1 MEKRLGKGLAQILES
16 STQAM
21 PNILHLRT
29 EQIRPSRYQPR
40 QTFEPEKLEELKRS
54 VKRHGIIQPVIVRPV
69 AHGIYELVA
78 GERRWRAAKE
88 LGLAEVP
95 AIIRALNDQQ
105 TMEHSLIENLQREDL
120 NPLDEAQALA
130 RLLSEFNYTQEQAAE
145 AVGKERSTVANLLR
159 LLQLP
164 TEIQHA
170 LREENITEG
179 HAKALLGVE
188 PLTKQLELFRVAL
201 AKHLSVRQLEEVA
214 GQWQP
219 RARRRRRI
227 PDPQLKM
234 LEEELK
240 RVLATK
246 VSLTARARGGR
257 IVIDYFS
264 DEDLTRL
271 LRALGVSA

>member
-1 MEKRLGKGLAQILES
+1 MEKRLGRGLAQIIES
-16 STQAM
+16 SAQAT
-21 PNILHLRT
+21 PSIIHLRT

-95 AIIRALNDQQ
+95 AIIRALDEQQ

-120 NPLDEAQALA
+120 NPLEEAQALA
-130 RLLSEFNYTQEQAAE
+130 RLLSEFNYTQEQVAD

-159 LLQLP
+159 LLKLP

-170 LREENITEG
+170 LREEKISEG

-188 PLTKQLELFRVAL
+188 PATKQLELFRVIVE
-201 AKHLSVRQLEEVA
+201 KHLSVRQLEEAA

-219 RARRRRRI
+219 KARRRRRV
-227 PDPQLKM
+227 PDPQLRA

-240 RVLATK
+240 RVLGTK
-246 VSLTARARGGR
+246 ASIAARQRGGR

-264 DEDLTRL
+264 DEDLTRIL
-271 LRALGVSA
+271 QALGVSA